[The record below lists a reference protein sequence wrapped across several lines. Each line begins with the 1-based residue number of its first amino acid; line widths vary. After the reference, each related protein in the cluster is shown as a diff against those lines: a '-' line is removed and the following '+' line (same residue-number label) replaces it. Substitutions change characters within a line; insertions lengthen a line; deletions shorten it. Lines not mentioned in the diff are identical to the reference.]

1 VFGQDIATA
10 HNAWLKLDPG
20 FRIALSYSVA
30 ILVAA
35 AIGLSQAFGW
45 AIPGSIAGAKAEVIA
60 FLTYA
65 VPVLAVL
72 ATQLVRSKIAPA
84 IVAWFLS
91 TFGYATAARAQVPAT
106 RDGLSRPD
114 IWVRL

>member
-1 VFGQDIATA
+1 MQNIIATIYA
-10 HNAWLKLDPG
+10 YWQKLPAG
-20 FRIALSYSVA
+20 VRTALSYSVA
-30 ILVAA
+30 VLVAA

-72 ATQLVRSKIAPA
+72 AAQLIRSQIWPPVFAWILSLLGLAPT
-84 IVAWFLS
+84 IDGKTL
-91 TFGYATAARAQVPAT
+91 TAAWKPKK
-106 RDGLSRPD
+106 
-114 IWVRL
+114 